1 MYHFSNEE
9 IQSRKIQNYKVCSTY
24 MFLIF
29 PLCFLLNF
37 LIIGRSSSD
46 IYANKLHSYY
56 ENEPI
61 EYNDDDDDTNVAFPS
76 KKNFPCLC
84 QNKKKEYIVGIIVER
99 VGR

>member
-1 MYHFSNEE
+1 MLIDLNSYH
-9 IQSRKIQNYKVCSTY
+9 
-24 MFLIF
+24 
-29 PLCFLLNF
+29 
-37 LIIGRSSSD
+37 
-46 IYANKLHSYY
+46 

-84 QNKKKEYIVGIIVER
+84 QNKKKEYIVGIIER

>member
-1 MYHFSNEE
+1 MPINLNSYH
-9 IQSRKIQNYKVCSTY
+9 
-24 MFLIF
+24 
-29 PLCFLLNF
+29 
-37 LIIGRSSSD
+37 
-46 IYANKLHSYY
+46 